1 VSIVENPISDY
12 VESERVGPTDTLIR
26 SLLLVAVFLL
36 VWISFNP
43 FPSLPEGR
51 QAGDEG
57 NLTNQLGYS
66 ILFIML
72 AAWCTLH
79 HPQRLLLLL
88 RPVLIM
94 TVFWFALS
102 VATSWDPS
110 ASARRFAFALVTI
123 GIAGMVL
130 LLPRNPWHLSDV
142 LAAVVITVLALCC
155 IELIA
160 SPSLAFHQVT
170 DPHDAESA
178 GDWRGLFGHKNGAGV
193 TMAIFIFIGCF
204 VTKMR
209 SVALGTAI
217 VVISSVFLLLAHSRT
232 AMAAVILAY
241 IVSIFIAH
249 VRPVKGLIVALG
261 IMAGL
266 NLISIGSVYL
276 EAGQALAQAIM
287 PDPTFTG
294 RADVWK
300 FALDHVAQRPITG
313 YGFASFWGT
322 EQVVYGMSGA
332 GWANTAYHAHNG
344 YLDLALT
351 VGIPGA
357 ALVMLW
363 LVVLPLID
371 YHRSPPDPTSA
382 PLKILFLRICLLAC
396 YESCFET
403 MFTQVGAPGLI
414 LIFAAFGLRFLAVL
428 PVAR

>member
-1 VSIVENPISDY
+1 MSTFENPDY
-12 VESERVGPTDTLIR
+12 VGQERADPTDTLIR
-26 SLLLVAVFLL
+26 SILLAAVFLL
-36 VWISFNP
+36 IWISFNP
-43 FPSLPEGR
+43 FPTLPDGR

-57 NLTNQLGYS
+57 NLANQLGYS

-72 AAWCTLH
+72 AVWCALH
-79 HPQRLLLLL
+79 HPQRLFLLL
-88 RPVLIM
+88 RPILIM
-94 TVFWFALS
+94 TVLWFALS

-155 IELIA
+155 IELVA
-160 SPSLAFHQVT
+160 SPSLAFHQAS
-170 DPHDAESA
+170 DAHDANSA
-178 GDWRGLFGHKNGAGV
+178 GEWRGLFGHKNGAGV

-204 VTKMR
+204 VTKIR
-209 SVALGTAI
+209 SSALGTAI
-217 VVISSVFLLLAHSRT
+217 VVISSAFLFLAHSRT

-241 IVSIFIAH
+241 IVSIVFAH
-249 VRPVKGLIVALG
+249 VRPAKGLVVALS

-276 EAGQALAQAIM
+276 EAGRALAQAIM

-322 EQVVYGMSGA
+322 EQVVYGMSET

-363 LVVLPLID
+363 LIVLPLID

-382 PLKILFLRICLLAC
+382 PLKLLFLRICLLAC

-403 MFTQVGAPGLI
+403 MFTQVGAAGLI

-428 PVAR
+428 PLAR